1 MASIKNKE
9 FAEHVHEL
17 EKELGCTG
25 RPHATTWACRS
36 YGSLYFLGSKVMSYS
51 VQIAKIWTDEKVIV
65 YTSPALAPDSMKVR
79 GYKLSATTG
88 SHMRAVMHAMH
99 LLPTYVFVEGSQ
111 FDNIDGDP
119 IQQLVKLLGVDKAN
133 VIVPISERRTF
144 LKFWTMLI
152 RKCGT
157 GTDGIAAEK
166 QQMIDFIKADKLQR
180 ENMFAIYDLAADPE

>member
-1 MASIKNKE
+1 MASIRNHE
-9 FAEHVHEL
+9 FAEHVQAL
-17 EKELGCTG
+17 EKSTLVRKCGT
-25 RPHATTWACRS
+25 S
-36 YGSLYFLGSKVMSYS
+36 NFGSLYFLGSKIMSYS
-51 VQIAKIWTDEKVIV
+51 VQIAKIWTDDKVIV
-65 YTSPALAPDSMKVR
+65 YTSPALAPDSMKQLSATNS
-79 GYKLSATTG
+79 YKLSATTA

-119 IQQLVKLLGVDKAN
+119 IQQLMKLLGFDRAN
-133 VIVPISERRTF
+133 VIVPIPERRTF